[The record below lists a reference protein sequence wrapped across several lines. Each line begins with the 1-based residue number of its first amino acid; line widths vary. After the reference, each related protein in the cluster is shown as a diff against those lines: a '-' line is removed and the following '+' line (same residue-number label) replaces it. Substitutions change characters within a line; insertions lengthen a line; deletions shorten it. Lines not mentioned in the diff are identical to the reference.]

1 MTAFYLKIVNKLRI
15 SAAPIPA
22 IKIKDSDGKIT
33 EWMHLTPECLIA
45 LNDFIKKIS
54 ETNKNINN

>member
-1 MTAFYLKIVNKLRI
+1 MTAFYSKTFSKL
-15 SAAPIPA
+15 SVSTAPLPA

-33 EWMHLTPECLIA
+33 EWMHLTPECIVA

-54 ETNKNINN
+54 EANKNINN

>member
-1 MTAFYLKIVNKLRI
+1 MTAFYSKIVNKLKI
-15 SAAPIPA
+15 SAAPLPA

-45 LNDFIKKIS
+45 LNAFIEKIT
-54 ETNKNINN
+54 EENTHN